1 MPFSN
6 VPAHE
11 HDGTDISTGTLDGD
25 RLPGMSDTKAGAVP
39 PRGTASGKFLRDD
52 ATFQA
57 ASGGGGYSYF
67 PSGW

>member
-6 VPAHE
+6 IPAHE
-11 HDGTDISTGTLDGD
+11 HDGVDISTGTLDGD
-25 RLPGMSDTKAGAVP
+25 RLPDMSDMKKGAVP
-39 PRGTASGKFLRDD
+39 ARGTIAGKFLRDD

-57 ASGGGGYSYF
+57 GSGGGGHGYF